1 MLGLLSLLYR
11 VEEDEH
17 HFSTRAMNRATVIAL
32 ARQQKDVGM
41 VKRIQWTEEDVL
53 ALGPDEQD
61 IFERKAGQLLDKLD
75 GFENTL
81 AKALSAF
88 ANSGGG
94 SIVLGMADDG
104 TFDGLPLKVGR
115 ASMRDWVETKV
126 PPLLDYPL
134 ADFRVHMVVPS
145 SPSLIP
151 AERIVVVVDVG
162 DSAAA
167 PHQSKRDRIY
177 YRREGGRSVPAPHF
191 YIELLR
197 QRLTNPSLVVEEIT
211 CEFANAYE
219 TANDSLLALAL
230 KLNWRIRNVGRVV
243 ATNWAINIRG
253 FSWPDDVDLR
263 ARVQSDVLFSNFPV
277 AKKTQSGLGN
287 LRVGSRAILPDCS
300 YKEEIK
306 FVLQL
311 RPTSRSTQSVAI
323 ELGTFISNLTLNY
336 KIATE
341 YSPGEST
348 DLTLASI
355 CDPDHLLAEIR
366 AKAADFF

>member
-1 MLGLLSLLYR
+1 LGLLSLLFR

-17 HFSTRAMNRATVIAL
+17 QFSTRAMNRATVIAL

-134 ADFRVHMVVPS
+134 ADFRVHTVVPS

-151 AERIVVVVDVG
+151 AEKIVVVVDVG

-197 QRLTNPSLVVEEIT
+197 QRLTSPELVAEEIT
-211 CEFANAYE
+211 CEVDNAYE
-219 TANDSLLALAL
+219 TAEELTLLVAL
-230 KLNWRIRNVGRVV
+230 KLKFRIRNVGRVV
-243 ATNWAINIRG
+243 ASNWAINARY
-253 FSWPDDVDLR
+253 FSWPDNVDLR
-263 ARVQSDVLFSNFPV
+263 GSNVLFSNYP
-277 AKKTQSGLGN
+277 AGKTRQAGLGGI
-287 LRVGSRAILPDCS
+287 RMGSRAILPDCA
-300 YKEEIK
+300 YTEDLK
-306 FVLQL
+306 FALQL
-311 RPTSRSTQSVAI
+311 RSVVRSTQSVA
-323 ELGTFISNLTLNY
+323 EVLGLLISNLTLKY
-336 KIATE
+336 QIATE
-341 YSPGEST
+341 FSPGVST
-348 DLTLASI
+348 DLRLSSI

-366 AKAADFF
+366 AKAADFFQG